1 MKFHCISHE
10 VKINIAS
17 YEITY
22 MYTDI
27 HTYIVFLYMGLQIN
41 HISDYFTEQ
50 CLGTSIPYGYI
61 LHICSYDIL
70 NIYH

>member
-10 VKINIAS
+10 IKLNIAS
-17 YEITY
+17 YEIIY

-27 HTYIVFLYMGLQIN
+27 HTYIVFLYVQLKIN

-50 CLGTSIPYGYI
+50 CLENNHTIR
-61 LHICSYDIL
+61 LHSTYLFI
-70 NIYH
+70 